1 MKIKAFLLTIIVI
14 LSLLLTI
21 SCTKNRE
28 YDEAEVTIAAKE
40 LLKKSEKLNYIY
52 YGYGIEYEK
61 NESEANG
68 AYYKADSLSLERFG
82 IETVADIENLTY
94 ETFSNDLAYSVIS
107 TKLNGGSLDE
117 DSTVMNYARYYQKTN
132 ALDGSNECIMV
143 YKLAE
148 VYLTDETEYLY
159 DTLKVIGSEGEQV
172 LIQIDVKV
180 TNSEEKEQIQTLD
193 FTLIEESNGWRI
205 SSPTYVKF
213 VDREYYEDL
222 QNKDKNKK

>member
-1 MKIKAFLLTIIVI
+1 MKIKAFLLIIIVI
-14 LSLLLTI
+14 LTLILTV

-28 YDEAEVTIAAKE
+28 YDEAEVTLAAKE

-52 YGYGIEYEK
+52 YGYGIEYEM

-68 AYYKADSLSLERFG
+68 AYYRADSLSLEKLG
-82 IETVADIENLTY
+82 IRTVEDIEKLTY
-94 ETFSNDLAYSVIS
+94 DTYTQSLSQSVIL

-117 DSTVMNYARYYQKTN
+117 DSTVMNYARYYQKIN

-148 VYLTDETEYLY
+148 VYLTDDTEYLY
-159 DTLKVIGSEGEQV
+159 DTLRVIGSEGETV
-172 LIQIDVKV
+172 LIEVDVKV
-180 TNSEEKEQIQTLD
+180 TNSEGKEQIQTLK
-193 FTLIEESNGWRI
+193 FTLLEEINGWRI
-205 SSPTYVKF
+205 NSPTYVKF

-222 QNKDKNKK
+222 QNKK

>member
-1 MKIKAFLLTIIVI
+1 MKIKAFLLIIIVI
-14 LSLLLTI
+14 LTLSFTV

-52 YGYGIEYEK
+52 YGYGIEYEM

-68 AYYKADSLSLERFG
+68 AYYRADSLSLDRLG
-82 IETVADIENLTY
+82 IQTVADIENLTY
-94 ETFSNDLAYSVIS
+94 ETYTYALSQSVIS

-117 DSTVMNYARYYQKTN
+117 ESTVMNYARYYQKTN
-132 ALDGSNECIMV
+132 ALDGSDECIMV

-159 DTLKVIGSEGEQV
+159 DTLRAVGSEGESV
-172 LIQIDVKV
+172 LIEVDVKV
-180 TNSEEKEQIQTLD
+180 TNSEGEEQIQTLK
-193 FTLIEESNGWRI
+193 FTLLEENNGWRI
-205 SSPTYVKF
+205 NSPTYVKF
-213 VDREYYEDL
+213 VNREYYEDL
-222 QNKDKNKK
+222 QNKK